1 MIYDSFPI
9 FDKGTAKG
17 IFFTLFL
24 VFCLCASVFSQQ
36 KIAGFVKGIN
46 DELLGGVTVNVK
58 GSGTGTFTD
67 DKGLFSIL
75 VKPGDVLVFSF
86 VGYNSKQITI
96 GSEYNLT
103 VALTESPV
111 NLDKVIVTGYTAQK
125 IKEITG
131 SVASVAPEDLTAVP
145 AGQAEQMLQGRVAGL
160 TVITSG
166 MPGSPSN
173 VFIHGIGNFG
183 NVTPLY
189 IIDGVQG
196 DINLLNPQ
204 DIESLQVLK
213 DAGAYAIYGVRG
225 ANGVI
230 VVTTRSG
237 KNGKTKIT
245 YDSYY
250 GTTRP
255 LRKGLDLLDPQEQAN
270 LTWLA
275 DRNSGDV
282 DPNTGNPDDPF
293 YGNSAS
299 PVLPDILVAGSNYGL
314 SFSDSLANPALY
326 NINPSAGNIYQ
337 IVASN
342 KTGTDWFH
350 ALFKPAAS
358 QNHTVTISSGSEKN
372 KYLLSLGYLD
382 QEGTLLETYLKRY
395 TSRINTVFALDKSI
409 RVGENVQLSF
419 RDNPQITNQSPYN
432 EIFTLLSAWPIMPVY
447 DIKGGWAS
455 LTTLNPISQFN
466 PVATREISKNNVA
479 NYWDILGNVFAEV
492 NLLRDLTARTSFGG
506 TFNDYYFY
514 TYNLSD
520 YGNNTST
527 GTPQN
532 SVSETSGYARS
543 WTWTN
548 SLTYSKTFRNIH
560 KITVFAATEAIS
572 NFNRELDASRSGF
585 ISTAST
591 YLLLSNGNAANQT
604 NSDLEGTSSLYSLIG
619 KADYGFD
626 EKLFFSAML
635 RKDGSSIFAPGEKYG
650 WFPSI
655 SAAWRLAEEKFLKN
669 SKWLTD
675 LKIRTS
681 WGKTGFFGNTN
692 PLNQFDL
699 YGGSVSNSYYDI
711 NGTSHVP
718 AQGFIN
724 TRIGNPNTTWEQDI
738 VTNIGLESI
747 FFSGKLNLTADWYN
761 KVSSGLLFPVSLPAV
776 LGAAAPPNTNVG
788 NVQNKGLDVLLG
800 SKGNFSKDFNWN
812 ATLTFTT
819 YHNKILQLTDLSYF
833 YPATADNYV
842 RNEVGHPV
850 GSFYGY
856 KIIGFF
862 ADQNDV
868 NKSPTQQDAGPG
880 RFKYLD
886 ANHDGVIDA
895 NDQVFFGNP
904 NPKFTM
910 GINLGL
916 IYKGFDFSTFL
927 YGSFG
932 NDVLNIPKTAT
943 DFAAPVPG
951 FPFNS
956 AKSKI
961 ALYDSWTPTR
971 QNAIAPISENSM
983 NFSNN
988 GTQNSYALENG
999 SYLRNKSMI
1008 LGYTIKNNW
1017 LSKYKIQRLRIY
1029 LQCVNLFTLTRY
1041 TGLDPELSGASAAW
1055 GMDFGNYPNNQKQ
1068 YLVGLNLSI

>member
-1 MIYDSFPI
+1 V
-9 FDKGTAKG
+9 T
-17 IFFTLFL
+17 
-24 VFCLCASVFSQQ
+24 
-36 KIAGFVKGIN
+36 GIN
-46 DELLGGVTVNVK
+46 DVSLEGVTINVK
-58 GSGTGTFTD
+58 GSGTGTTTD
-67 DKGLFSIL
+67 ERGLFSIFA
-75 VKPGDVLVFSF
+75 KAGDVLVFSF
-86 VGYNSKQITI
+86 VGYNSKQVTI
-96 GSEYNLT
+96 GAEYNLT
-103 VALTESPV
+103 VSLTETPV
-111 NLDKVIVTGYTAQK
+111 NLDEVIVTGYTAQK

-131 SVASVAPEDLTAVP
+131 SIASVKPEDLTAVP

-237 KNGKTKIT
+237 KTGKTKIT

-255 LRKGLDLLDPQEQAN
+255 LRKGLDLLNPQGQAD

-282 DPNTGNPDDPF
+282 DPNTGNPVDPY
-293 YGNSAS
+293 YGNGST
-299 PVLPDILVAGSNYGL
+299 PVLPDILVAGPYTGL
-314 SFSDSLANPALY
+314 SMSDSNANPAKY
-326 NINPSAGNIYQ
+326 NINPANGSIYQ
-337 IVASN
+337 IIASN

-350 ALFKPAAS
+350 DLFKPATS
-358 QNHTVTISSGSEKN
+358 QNHTLTISGGSEKN
-372 KYLLSLGYLD
+372 KYLFSLGYLD
-382 QEGTLLETYLKRY
+382 QQGTLLNTYLKRY
-395 TSRINTVFALDKSI
+395 TARINTVFALDKTI
-409 RVGENVQLSF
+409 RIGENLQLSF
-419 RDNPQITNQSPYN
+419 RDNPTITNQSPSN
-432 EIFTLLSAWPIMPVY
+432 EIFTSVLAWPIMPVY
-447 DIKGGWAS
+447 DINGGWAS
-455 LTTLNPISQFN
+455 LTVLNPISQSN
-466 PVATREISKNNVA
+466 PVAARVLAQNNTS
-479 NYWDILGNVFAEV
+479 NYWDILGNVFAEANV
-492 NLLRDLTARTSFGG
+492 LRDVTFRTSFGG

-514 TYNLSD
+514 TYNFSD
-520 YGNNTST
+520 YGLSAAGIPN
-527 GTPQN
+527 N
-532 SVSETSGYARS
+532 SVSEASGYARS

-548 SLTYSKTFRNIH
+548 SFTYSQTFRNIH

-572 NFNRELDASRSGF
+572 NFNRELDAARSGF
-585 ISTAST
+585 FSTAPT
-591 YLLLSNGNAANQT
+591 FLLLSNGIAATQT
-604 NSDLEGTSSLYSLIG
+604 NSDLEGASSLYSLIG

-626 EKLFFSAML
+626 ERLFFSATL
-635 RKDGSSIFAPGEKYG
+635 RKDGSSIFAPQKRYG
-650 WFPSI
+650 WFPSF
-655 SAAWRLAEEKFLKN
+655 SAAWRLTEEKFLKD

-711 NGTSHVP
+711 NGTSNSPV
-718 AQGFIN
+718 QGFRN

-747 FFSGKLNLTADWYN
+747 FFSGKLNLTIDWY
-761 KVSSGLLFPVSLPAV
+761 KKLSSGLLFPVALPAI
-776 LGAAAPPNTNVG
+776 LGAGTPPNTNVG
-788 NVQNKGLDVLLG
+788 NVENTGIDVLVG
-800 SKGNFSKDFNWN
+800 SKGSFSKDWNWN
-812 ATLTFTT
+812 ATLTFTS
-819 YHNKILQLTDLSYF
+819 YNNKILHLTDLPYF
-833 YPATADNYV
+833 DLQSNAGTFV

-850 GSFYGY
+850 GSFFGY

-862 ADQNDV
+862 ANSNDV
-868 NKSPTQQDAGPG
+868 NKSPVQQDASPG

-886 ANHDGVIDA
+886 ANHDGVIDD
-895 NDQVFFGNP
+895 NDRVFFGNP
-904 NPKFTM
+904 NPKFTV

-916 IYKGFDFSTFL
+916 AYKGFDFSTFL

-932 NDVLNIPKTAT
+932 NDVINVLREVT
-943 DFAAPVPG
+943 DFAPYPPG

-961 ALYDSWTPTR
+961 ALYDSWTPQH
-971 QNAIAPISENSM
+971 QNAIAPIAENSF
-983 NFSNN
+983 NFSNL
-988 GTQNSYALENG
+988 GAVNSYPLENG

-1008 LGYTIKNNW
+1008 LGYAFKNNW
-1017 LSKYKIQRLRIY
+1017 LSKYKIRRLRIY

-1041 TGLDPELSGASAAW
+1041 TGLDPELSGASSAW
-1055 GMDFGNYPNNQKQ
+1055 GIDFGNYPNNQKQ
-1068 YLVGLNLSI
+1068 YLVGINLGI